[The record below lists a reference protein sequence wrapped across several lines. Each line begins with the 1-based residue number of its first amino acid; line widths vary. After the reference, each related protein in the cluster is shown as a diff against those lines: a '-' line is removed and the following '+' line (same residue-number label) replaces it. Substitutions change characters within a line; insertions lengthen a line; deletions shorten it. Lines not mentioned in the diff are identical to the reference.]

1 MPWSSSIDP
10 SFFPP
15 KKVSK
20 CSNSADADQQSSNQ
34 PKKVPYAKPIP
45 KNFQQAWGEVGAMT
59 ASSEGQQNFSQAPP
73 PHGGP
78 PMGGPPGQFPH
89 APPGMLP
96 PPGPDCIPLQGRLS
110 QIISHIRFRNLEL
123 ILIFNSFFQFEKN
136 ECMKCNSSSEQNNT
150 VDIHNNIKIWL
161 FFLTNSRIFPSQTSI

>member
-1 MPWSSSIDP
+1 MPWNSSIDP

-110 QIISHIRFRNLEL
+110 EIVSQYEVEC
-123 ILIFNSFFQFEKN
+123 SF
-136 ECMKCNSSSEQNNT
+136 CL
-150 VDIHNNIKIWL
+150 V
-161 FFLTNSRIFPSQTSI
+161 